1 MFAHQYKN
9 KKMKKFIIPI
19 FILLLTAIYACKKTS
34 DVSATA
40 ATTLSGASLAN
51 SVFTSSGTAQNT
63 TLTVNIANA
72 VAATVSFSIVS
83 SGNDFTPTVY
93 TTAITA
99 GQASVAIPIVFDGS
113 STLTSE
119 TITTS
124 AAAYASGTPVV
135 TATIGTG
142 TSGAYNTLWIPPT
155 ITGTTFNLT
164 LDKSAKQFRAGN
176 PTDTYGYNGNNFWGP
191 TLIMNKG
198 DNVQMN
204 VTNNLTEATTTH
216 WHGFHI
222 PAIMDGGPHQEIA
235 AGTTWSPFFQ
245 VKNNAGTYWYH
256 PHLHMKAY
264 EQLTY
269 GAGGLIIIKD
279 PAESALNLPRTYGV
293 DDIPLV
299 FTSRRFLT
307 SNQFSKNLA
316 LDNYGDYML
325 TNGTLNAQIS
335 LPKQYVRFRILNA
348 EIQRGLNFGFSD
360 NRAFQVITNDG
371 GLLNTPVSVTRVPM
385 MPGERIEI
393 LVNLGNDAV
402 GSTLDFKAFN
412 SGQSFGFP
420 GQEGGPVNP
429 SGSAGPINGSLLN
442 NTDFTVLHISVAAAT
457 ANAVTTVPGALAS
470 NTYWTLADVTNS
482 RTITITGGQGGSA
495 FTFNNNTYGSTFI
508 NHTVALNAIEKWTIA
523 NNNIFGH
530 AFHIHDINFKIISR
544 SVGSVGT
551 YESGWKD
558 VVYIPLGQ
566 SVTVIAKF
574 DDFASATNPYMFHCH
589 FTNHED
595 DGMMGQFL
603 VQ

>member
-1 MFAHQYKN
+1 MKN
-9 KKMKKFIIPI
+9 QLKKIISQV
-19 FILLLTAIYACKKTS
+19 FILIVVMALGCKKATDVTGTS
-34 DVSATA
+34 TNAI
-40 ATTLSGASLAN
+40 LSSASLSTTA
-51 SVFTSSGTAQNT
+51 FTNSGTAQTT
-63 TLTVNIANA
+63 TLTVTLANA
-72 VAATVSFSIVS
+72 TAAAVVFSIAS
-83 SGNDFTPTVY
+83 SGNNFTPATY

-99 GQASVAIPIVFDGS
+99 GQLTVAIPLSFDGTT
-113 STLTSE
+113 TLTSE
-119 TITTS
+119 TITVS
-124 AAAYASGTPVV
+124 ATAYATGTPST
-135 TATIGTG
+135 TATIGTTVSTG
-142 TSGAYNTLWIPPT
+142 YNTLWIPPT

-164 LDKSAKQFRAGN
+164 LDKSTKQFRTGTA
-176 PTDTYGYNGNNFWGP
+176 TDTYGYNGNSFWGP

-216 WHGFHI
+216 WHGIHL
-222 PAIMDGGPHQEIA
+222 PAIMDGGPHQEIL

-256 PHLHMKAY
+256 PHLHTKAY

-279 PAESALNLPRTYGV
+279 PIESALNLPRTYGV

-325 TNGTLNAQIS
+325 TNGTLNAQVS
-335 LPKQYVRFRILNA
+335 LPKQMVRFRILNA

-360 NRAFQVITNDG
+360 NRSFQIITNDG
-371 GLLNTPVSVTRVPM
+371 GLLNAPVSVTRVPM

-393 LVNLGNDAV
+393 LVNLGSDAV
-402 GSTLDFKAFN
+402 GSSLDFKAYN
-412 SGQSFGFP
+412 SGQVFGFP
-420 GQEGGPVNP
+420 GQEGSPTQPTGN
-429 SGSAGPINGSLLN
+429 AGPINGGLLN
-442 NTDFTVLHISVAAAT
+442 NTDFIVLHINVAVAT
-457 ANAVTTVPGALAS
+457 VGAITSAPATLTTNS
-470 NTYWTLADVTNS
+470 YWTLADVTNS

-495 FTFNNNTYGSTFI
+495 FTFDNNTYGSTLI
-508 NHTVALNAIEKWTIA
+508 NHTIALNAIEKWTVV
-523 NNNIFGH
+523 NNNIFSH
-530 AFHIHDINFKIISR
+530 AFHIHDVNFKIISR
-544 SVGSVGT
+544 SVGAVGA

-558 VVYIPLGQ
+558 VVYIPRGE
-566 SVTVIAKF
+566 SVTFIAKF
-574 DDFASATNPYMFHCH
+574 DDFASTTNPYMFHCH